1 MPTIGEIANLGVLFK
16 AVAKLLELLSSA
28 KDKIFRYKDEKTN
41 KKVQDLIING
51 DVNAPIFI
59 VSRNG
64 QISFGSMEWEKY
76 NGWIKNRLEKGR
88 PTSIVNTKFNKE
100 YTEYEEFYSESEY
113 PYPFIKL
120 LDAEYRG
127 LIKASMYVKR
137 LYDVGDRDTAGR
149 RKEELTSTY
158 KNGRK
163 FCNLYTEGYLPQVLE
178 NIKDVGLT
186 DKNMI
191 QQLLEYIVS
200 YKGVHFVHNNTNDSV
215 MLAEIYDNIAIKLDY
230 IAIHGTD
237 SSIEKVKML
246 LPEIKKMINGTDYS
260 ITDRLK
266 PLDKT
271 KKGDVH
277 RYAIYVYNGK
287 GKKTYIE
294 FMDGVFKGFI

>member
-1 MPTIGEIANLGVLFK
+1 MSTLGEIASLGVLFK
-16 AVAKLLELLSSA
+16 AIARLLELLSSA
-28 KDKIFRYKDEKTN
+28 KDKIYRYKDEKTN
-41 KKVQDLIING
+41 KEVKGLIING
-51 DVNAPIFI
+51 DVNAPLFI
-59 VSRNG
+59 VDRNG
-64 QISFGSMEWEKY
+64 KLSFGSQEWEKY

-88 PTSIVNTKFNKE
+88 PTSIVNTKFDKE
-100 YTEYEEFYSESEY
+100 YEGYGVFYSESDY
-113 PYPFIKL
+113 PHPFIKL

-127 LIKASMYVKR
+127 LIKASMYVKK
-137 LYDVGDRDTAGR
+137 LYDEGDRDTAGR

-163 FCNLYTEGYLPQVLE
+163 FCNLYTEGYIPQVLE
-178 NIKDVGLT
+178 NIQDVGLT

-200 YKGVHFVHNNTNDSV
+200 YKGVYFVHNNTNDATI
-215 MLAEIYDNIAIKLDY
+215 LAEIYDNITHKLDY
-230 IAIHGTD
+230 MAIHGTD

-246 LPEIKKMINGTDYS
+246 LPEIKKMTNGTDYS
-260 ITDRLK
+260 IIDKSK

-277 RYAIYVYNGK
+277 RYAIYIYNGK

-294 FMDGVFKGFI
+294 FMDGTFKGFI